1 VEFSAIMSP
10 AKNQD
15 EPQSALSQWRQRL
28 RALGNIGPILR
39 MVWESSP
46 KVVAGSLFLRFLVA
60 LIPVTMLAITKVII
74 DSIYAYTSHH
84 QALPGMFWW
93 LVALE
98 FGLASLATIL
108 NRLIELTDSVIA
120 DKYTHFVST
129 RIMAHAASL
138 DLTSYEDP
146 VFYDKLERARVQG
159 TDRIGMIQS
168 AGRLVQQVTTTASLA
183 ASIYLVSPWILL
195 VLVAC
200 LVPAFVGETHFA
212 FLTYSL
218 NFRQTRARREM
229 DYLRIIGGS
238 KESAKE
244 LKLFGLAPFFVNRF
258 STLSHN
264 LHGENIS
271 LATRRF
277 FFGAVLTLL
286 GTCGYYGT
294 YAYAIYLTVIGA
306 LTLGTLTFLAG
317 AIAGTSSNVQAVFS
331 SFSSIADQAL
341 FLGDLL
347 EFLSVRP
354 KVFSKPG
361 ALPAPRRIQSGIEF
375 RNVSFFYPSTSRP
388 VLHDINFSLQPAERV
403 ALVGENGQGKTTIV
417 KLILRLYDVT
427 SGQILLDGIDLREY
441 DLDSLWK
448 MVGVI
453 FQDFMRYE
461 MTASENIAVGG
472 IEDRTNPFRIR
483 AAAQKSL
490 AEDLIRKLPAHYEQ
504 ILGRRF
510 EGGVDL
516 SGGEW
521 QKIALARAYMRDAQL
536 LILDE
541 PTAAL
546 DARAERGV
554 YQRFADLTDGKMS
567 LLISHRFS
575 TVRMADRIFV
585 LDSGKIIEQGSHH
598 QLLSCGGRYAELYEL
613 QAAHYR

>member
-1 VEFSAIMSP
+1 MSSVS
-10 AKNQD
+10 NDGQGT
-15 EPQSALSQWRQRL
+15 ALSQWKERL
-28 RALGNIGPILR
+28 RALGNIGPVLR
-39 MVWESSP
+39 VVWESAP
-46 KVVAGSLFLRFLVA
+46 KVVACSLVLRFVVA
-60 LIPVTMLAITKVII
+60 LIPVGMLAITKLII
-74 DSIYAYTSHH
+74 DAIYVYTSHQH
-84 QALPGMFWW
+84 ALPGLFWW

-98 FGLASLATIL
+98 FALASLATIL

-120 DKYTHFVST
+120 DKYTHFIST

-168 AGRLVQQVTTTASLA
+168 AGRLVQQFTTTVSLI
-183 ASIYLVSPWILL
+183 ASIYLVSPWILV

-212 FLTYSL
+212 FLAYSL

-229 DYLRIIGGS
+229 DYLRVIGGS

-244 LKLFGLAPFFVNRF
+244 LKLFGLAPFFVDRF
-258 STLSHN
+258 SALSHN
-264 LHGENIS
+264 IHRENIA
-271 LATRRF
+271 LARRRF
-277 FFGAVLTLL
+277 YFGALLTLL
-286 GTCGYYGT
+286 GTFGYYGT
-294 YAYAIYLTVIGA
+294 YAYAIYETVIGV

-317 AIAGTSSNVQAVFS
+317 AIAGTSANIQAVFTT
-331 SFSSIADQAL
+331 FSSIADQAL

-347 EFLSVRP
+347 EFLAVRP

-375 RNVSFFYPSTSRP
+375 RDVSFSYPGNSRP
-388 VLHDINFSLQPAERV
+388 ILEDINFSLRPAERV

-417 KLILRLYDVT
+417 KLVLRLYDVT
-427 SGQILLDGIDLREY
+427 AGQILLDGIDLREY
-441 DLDSLWK
+441 DLDSLWRN
-448 MVGVI
+448 VGVI

-461 MTASENIAVGG
+461 MTASENIAIGG

-490 AEDLIRKLPAHYEQ
+490 AEEVIGKLPAHYEQ

-546 DARAERGV
+546 DARSERNV
-554 YQRFADLTDGKMS
+554 YQRFADLTEGKMS

-598 QLLSCGGRYAELYEL
+598 QLLMCGGRYAELYEL